1 MSNFISDLSIDA
13 MDVSGEQQVLK
24 TTLIP
29 MSDQHLISPQNIIL
43 ESNVEVTRVTEMITD
58 HTNSYLFYKFSL
70 SEPQEM
76 YREQYGEYAY

>member
-1 MSNFISDLSIDA
+1 M
-13 MDVSGEQQVLK
+13 

-29 MSDQHLISPQNIIL
+29 IL

-76 YREQYGEYAY
+76 YREQYGEYAYWC